1 MSVFGNLQVWATKN
15 MPSLNLHL
23 LSLAF
28 TSLLSLH
35 AYRKRSLSS
44 WGICVAF
51 CVGFLIF
58 ACPLRAYGISLLVFY
73 LLGSRVTKCEQ
84 KSRCKNTTECLH
96 IYLLQDGKHIKAQ
109 REEGYQESGNRTGW
123 QVFCNSFAGL
133 VACILWT
140 ALFVPD
146 SFLSLVVGEEHR
158 ALRYDPSAWCPLSP
172 DIFKGWSRALLFASL
187 GFRILPFFSFVFLW
201 SDDLCLPADTLLAV
215 SGTHSLQSSVFSP
228 IPLRS

>member
-1 MSVFGNLQVWATKN
+1 MTL
-15 MPSLNLHL
+15 LNLHL

-84 KSRCKNTTECLH
+84 NPRLVWVNW
-96 IYLLQDGKHIKAQ
+96 IYLQYFFKDGKHIKAQ
-109 REEGYQESGNRTGW
+109 REEGYEESGNRTGW

-133 VACILWT
+133 VSCILWT

-146 SFLSLVVGEEHR
+146 SLLSLVVGEQHL
-158 ALRYDPSAWCPLSP
+158 ALRYDPTAWCPLSP
-172 DIFKGWSRALLFASL
+172 EIFKGWSRALLFASL
-187 GFRILPFFSFVFLW
+187 GFRIRPFFLKNYFY
-201 SDDLCLPADTLLAV
+201 DLMV
-215 SGTHSLQSSVFSP
+215 
-228 IPLRS
+228 